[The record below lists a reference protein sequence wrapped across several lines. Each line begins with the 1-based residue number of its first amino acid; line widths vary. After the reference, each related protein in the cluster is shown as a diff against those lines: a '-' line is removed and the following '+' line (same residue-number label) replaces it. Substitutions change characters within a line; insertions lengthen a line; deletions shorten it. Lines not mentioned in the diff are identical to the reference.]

1 MRWIFRKRSFSD
13 SDDIGLQ
20 IIVLSIFSHF
30 FSIEKRRDDAYI
42 ILRFNKRKGAVSM
55 KFGVADYGLNVWY
68 GGLYDLE
75 SRLANL
81 RELGF
86 DGIERLEA
94 NSSGDALNKAALYRR
109 CGMDFATCRGPDLA
123 AGIQWTAGLGKE
135 YVWLSPG
142 PSDRKTDFS
151 VYCRRANDFL
161 AACRRAG
168 IRAALHNHLGS
179 RIETQEEVDEFMK
192 ECPDALLLLDIGHLH
207 AAGGDV
213 TGTIEKYYDRLAAVH
228 FKDVELLDR
237 GNPDWTKRLRFC
249 GLGEGNADLDYTSA
263 GKALKKRGF
272 AKWVFIEHDTH
283 LSDPLK
289 ELKVSLDVMKEIMM

>member
-1 MRWIFRKRSFSD
+1 MR
-13 SDDIGLQ
+13 
-20 IIVLSIFSHF
+20 
-30 FSIEKRRDDAYI
+30 
-42 ILRFNKRKGAVSM
+42 
-55 KFGVADYGLNVWY
+55 FGVADYGLNVWY

-75 SRLANL
+75 SRLVNL

-94 NSSGDALNKAALYRR
+94 NSSGDALNKASLYRR

-123 AGIQWTAGLGKE
+123 AGILWTAGLGKE

-161 AACRRAG
+161 AACRRTG

-213 TGTIEKYYDRLAAVH
+213 TGTIEK
-228 FKDVELLDR
+228 FLDR

-249 GLGEGNADLDYTSA
+249 GLGEGNAGLDYTGA
-263 GKALKKRGF
+263 GKILKKRGF

-289 ELKVSLDVMKEIMM
+289 ELKTSLDVMKDIMM